1 MIWEAGGEIHQLP
14 PSIETPEVITVILF
28 QVWSNV
34 FKIWKCNDIPMIS
47 EIISFLGTHI
57 SLDGLPKKIG
67 FKEEF
72 STVEQFL
79 LILIG
84 DN

>member
-1 MIWEAGGEIHQLP
+1 MVKI
-14 PSIETPEVITVILF
+14 
-28 QVWSNV
+28 V
-34 FKIWKCNDIPMIS
+34 FKIWKCNDISNCMEKEI
-47 EIISFLGTHI
+47 IISFLGTHI

-79 LILIG
+79 FILIG
-84 DN
+84 DS

>member
-1 MIWEAGGEIHQLP
+1 M
-14 PSIETPEVITVILF
+14 
-28 QVWSNV
+28 

>member
-1 MIWEAGGEIHQLP
+1 
-14 PSIETPEVITVILF
+14 
-28 QVWSNV
+28 
-34 FKIWKCNDIPMIS
+34 MIS

-72 STVEQFL
+72 STVEQIFVHFNRGQL
-79 LILIG
+79 GLSGIMLSTGGQRI
-84 DN
+84 NINLRNI